1 MRIHILGICGTF
13 MAGLAV
19 IAKQLGHEVSG
30 SDENAYPPMSDI
42 LATAEIT
49 VFNGYEQ
56 ADFFSGDYDQVII
69 GNVLSRGNPA
79 VEHVLESKVPYF
91 SGAQWLY
98 DYVLKDRHVL
108 AVSGTHGKSTTASM
122 LTWILECAG
131 YEPSFL
137 IGGACDHFDF
147 SARLTQSQYF
157 VIEADEYDTAFFD
170 KRPKFLHYRPNTL
183 ILNNVEF
190 DHADIYQ
197 DLTAV
202 QRQFHY
208 LLRSVPPNGKVIFNA
223 DDDNLPEV
231 LEQGIWSACERFG
244 LQSGQWQA
252 DITSAAGQSFE
263 VRRMD
268 ELQGIVNWSLFGDF
282 NVSNALGAIA
292 AASHVGIK
300 PEIAIEALAK
310 FKSVKRRAERI
321 AIRAGVTV
329 YEDFAHHPTAIG
341 ATLRAFA
348 QRDPERRL
356 VVMLQLGSR
365 TQQRHADV
373 AALATALSE
382 AAEVVLLNSDEI
394 QWDITELEQL
404 MLDTKFTVYESVDDI
419 VMQWPEQ
426 SELHDQVVVMSNKSF
441 DNLPQRLLQALE
453 EREQITECDDEE

>member
-1 MRIHILGICGTF
+1 M
-13 MAGLAV
+13 
-19 IAKQLGHEVSG
+19 
-30 SDENAYPPMSDI
+30 
-42 LATAEIT
+42 
-49 VFNGYEQ
+49 
-56 ADFFSGDYDQVII
+56 
-69 GNVLSRGNPA
+69 
-79 VEHVLESKVPYF
+79 
-91 SGAQWLY
+91 
-98 DYVLKDRHVL
+98 LKDRHVL
-108 AVSGTHGKSTTASM
+108 AVSGTHGKTTTASM

-131 YEPSFL
+131 YEPGFL
-137 IGGACDHFDF
+137 IGGACEHFDF

-197 DLTAV
+197 DLTAI

-252 DITSAAGQSFE
+252 DIISAAGQSFE

-348 QRDPERRL
+348 QRDPDRRL

-365 TQQRHADV
+365 TQQRQADV
-373 AALATALSE
+373 AALATALNE
-382 AAEVVLLNSDEI
+382 AAEVVLLNSDQI